1 MKLKLNEDDMEDM
14 FFEDSALVGIV
25 SGLPA
30 YRLCWMLN
38 KHFDINFVCV
48 PEMTLELVIK
58 GNTTYLPVYQY
69 LIPNT
74 EHRYLIYKLKI
85 DNASL
90 LPEINRMDYML
101 LVQTGEGASQTDAE
115 NLSAELKKIPDIL
128 LSQVLQRD
136 QLKNLKNLLV

>member
-1 MKLKLNEDDMEDM
+1 MKLKLDEGDMENM
-14 FFEDSALVGIV
+14 FFEDTGIIGIV

-38 KHFDINFVCV
+38 NYFDIDFRCE
-48 PEMTLELVIK
+48 PEMTLELKIK

-69 LIPNT
+69 LVPNT
-74 EHRYLIYKLKI
+74 MYRYLLYKLKI

-101 LVQTGEGASQTDAE
+101 LVQTGESFAADASF
-115 NLSAELKKIPDIL
+115 LSSEIKKIPDII
-128 LSQVLQRD
+128 LSQLFSRD